1 MIIIIHFII
10 SGKRGNTN
18 NFQVNLLEGLDR
30 FNEDRMAATNS
41 ASPDPISL
49 T

>member
-10 SGKRGNTN
+10 SGKGCNAN
-18 NFQVNLLEGLDR
+18 NFQVYLLEGLDR
-30 FNEDRMAATNS
+30 LNEDRMAATNS